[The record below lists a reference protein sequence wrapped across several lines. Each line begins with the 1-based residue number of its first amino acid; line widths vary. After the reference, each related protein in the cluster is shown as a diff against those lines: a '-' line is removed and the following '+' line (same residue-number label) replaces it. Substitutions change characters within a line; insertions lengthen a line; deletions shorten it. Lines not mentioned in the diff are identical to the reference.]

1 MREMTS
7 PLNDII
13 FYNGLPMDK
22 IVEELHRIFRLKDS
36 TDVGDIVIIVTE
48 NPQTLTYALITGFER
63 DPSKREEWWHVSMQL
78 LAVPPQKVV
87 WTLRTAQFTGQEIF
101 TMGGDKRY
109 IKAVDF
115 AETDIPRLAKG
126 KKTPEKGKPVGL
138 RVVK

>member
-1 MREMTS
+1 
-7 PLNDII
+7 
-13 FYNGLPMDK
+13 MDK

-63 DPSKREEWWHVSMQL
+63 DPSKHDEWWHVSMQL
-78 LAVPPQKVV
+78 LAVPPQKAV
-87 WTLRTAQFTGQEIF
+87 WTLRAAQFTGREIF
-101 TMGGDKRY
+101 TMGGDKRF

-115 AETDIPRLAKG
+115 SETGAPGPAKE
-126 KKTPEKGKPVGL
+126 KKTPEKGKQTGL